1 MKKTKTFLLSLLTLI
16 IWWLPTNASPI
27 DDASK
32 YTVRVKSTIR
42 YAFAEDDAGTSK
54 GAGFLVDRKKGWLLT
69 NAHVSGYG
77 TGEVEISFKGQDYI
91 DATIAYVDPELDLAV
106 VKVPVADIPTEA
118 IEAKL
123 DCSDRSLNG
132 LAVAAF
138 GHPYGLT
145 YSASRGIISKVRYY
159 HGVDW
164 VQTDAAI
171 NPGNSGGPLIALDTG
186 NIVGINAL
194 TLENTEGLSFAVPI
208 KPVCKIL
215 SLLMAGADP
224 SPPELPISFAVNNE
238 SEEYLIVAAGLGG
251 KLPKDIMLGDRIVD
265 VDGSSV
271 STPTALKTHLRGKT
285 GTANLI
291 LKRGDDEIATTL
303 AFTPEAK
310 ILDRQYVLADG
321 ALIAEDIYPERWDL
335 ERFFHVQSVR
345 EGSYADRSGW
355 TQYRLIMSIDGVRP
369 TSIEHVNKLLSG
381 DTTKVIIFR
390 GWSAQDTKL
399 HDYHEVEYWPYD
411 VELKTVG
418 DS

>member
-1 MKKTKTFLLSLLTLI
+1 M
-16 IWWLPTNASPI
+16 
-27 DDASK
+27 
-32 YTVRVKSTIR
+32 RV
-42 YAFAEDDAGTSK
+42 FP
-54 GAGFLVDRKKGWLLT
+54 
-69 NAHVSGYG
+69 GYG

-91 DATIAYVDPELDLAV
+91 DAALAYVDPELDLAV

-194 TLENTEGLSFAVPI
+194 TLEDTEGLSFAVPI

-224 SPPELPISFAVNNE
+224 SPPELPI
-238 SEEYLIVAAGLGG
+238 
-251 KLPKDIMLGDRIVD
+251 
-265 VDGSSV
+265 
-271 STPTALKTHLRGKT
+271 
-285 GTANLI
+285 
-291 LKRGDDEIATTL
+291 
-303 AFTPEAK
+303 
-310 ILDRQYVLADG
+310 VL
-321 ALIAEDIYPERWDL
+321 
-335 ERFFHVQSVR
+335 QS
-345 EGSYADRSGW
+345 
-355 TQYRLIMSIDGVRP
+355 IMSLR
-369 TSIEHVNKLLSG
+369 SISSLLL
-381 DTTKVIIFR
+381 
-390 GWSAQDTKL
+390 GWEANSQKRLCLVTGLLTLMD
-399 HDYHEVEYWPYD
+399 HQFPHPQH
-411 VELKTVG
+411 
-418 DS
+418 

>member
-1 MKKTKTFLLSLLTLI
+1 MKRLFQKVSVMKTKTFLLSLLALI
-16 IWWLPTNASPI
+16 IWLPTANASPI

-54 GAGFLVDRKKGWLLT
+54 GAGFLVDRKRLVADKMR
-69 NAHVSGYG
+69 NASGYG

-91 DATIAYVDPELDLAV
+91 DAALAYVDPELDLAV

-194 TLENTEGLSFAVPI
+194 TLEDTEGLSAVPI

-238 SEEYLIVAAGLGG
+238 SRGVSHRCCWAGRQT
-251 KLPKDIMLGDRIVD
+251 PKRD
-265 VDGSSV
+265 
-271 STPTALKTHLRGKT
+271 
-285 GTANLI
+285 
-291 LKRGDDEIATTL
+291 
-303 AFTPEAK
+303 
-310 ILDRQYVLADG
+310 
-321 ALIAEDIYPERWDL
+321 
-335 ERFFHVQSVR
+335 
-345 EGSYADRSGW
+345 YAW
-355 TQYRLIMSIDGVRP
+355 
-369 TSIEHVNKLLSG
+369 
-381 DTTKVIIFR
+381 
-390 GWSAQDTKL
+390 
-399 HDYHEVEYWPYD
+399 
-411 VELKTVG
+411 
-418 DS
+418 